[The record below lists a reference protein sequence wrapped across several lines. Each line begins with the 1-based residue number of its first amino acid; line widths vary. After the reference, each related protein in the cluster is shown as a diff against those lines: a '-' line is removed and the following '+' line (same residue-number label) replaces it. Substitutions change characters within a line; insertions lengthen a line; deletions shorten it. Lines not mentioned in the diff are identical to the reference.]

1 VRRRLLVELHAD
13 SRHRYGGK
21 LQRDG
26 QQRNDPGE

>member
-1 VRRRLLVELHAD
+1 MRVELDAD

-26 QQRNDPGE
+26 QQCNDPGE